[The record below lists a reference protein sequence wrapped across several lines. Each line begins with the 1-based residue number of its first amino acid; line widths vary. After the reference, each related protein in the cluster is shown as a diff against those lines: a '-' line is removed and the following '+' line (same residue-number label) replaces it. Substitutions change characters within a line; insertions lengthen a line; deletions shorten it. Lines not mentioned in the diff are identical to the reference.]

1 MIHMG
6 LGKGFLSRYRRI
18 ALHQMT
24 LGDMSGQLDS
34 GMSGCRDTVSTVSF
48 LKLPFVLMYYIL
60 FALLLD
66 ILLTDANNMQTKFVT
81 TSIKLTKQ
89 KIECRGKG
97 TTQ

>member
-34 GMSGCRDTVSTVSF
+34 GMSGCRDTVY
-48 LKLPFVLMYYIL
+48 FVICESMY
-60 FALLLD
+60 F
-66 ILLTDANNMQTKFVT
+66 FV
-81 TSIKLTKQ
+81 K
-89 KIECRGKG
+89 R
-97 TTQ
+97 

>member
-66 ILLTDANNMQTKFVT
+66 ILLSPFLRFANM
-81 TSIKLTKQ
+81 
-89 KIECRGKG
+89 C
-97 TTQ
+97 